1 MSRARLTRA
10 AARSLAVA
18 TVLVALAA
26 GTVAAGSVKAGD
38 QLPAFDLVDLAGAR
52 VTAEDLHGAP
62 AVVEL
67 WASWCLPC
75 RQTLRRVDA
84 LARAH
89 AGDGLRVLAVSIDQ
103 SHESA
108 ARFAREQLGPTPALR
123 VLHDPDQSLMSR
135 LGVAGL
141 PAVYVVDR
149 AGIVRFVTTG
159 GKGDYLVELDAAV
172 TTLLKE

>member
-1 MSRARLTRA
+1 MSHARLKPAGSLA
-10 AARSLAVA
+10 AAAVLLCLA
-18 TVLVALAA
+18 TGAA
-26 GTVAAGSVKAGD
+26 VAGSVKAGD
-38 QLPAFDLVDLAGAR
+38 PLPGFDLVDLAGTR
-52 VTAEDLHGAP
+52 VTSADLAGAP

-75 RQTLRRVDA
+75 RETLRRVDA

-89 AGDGLRVLAVSIDQ
+89 ADDGLRVVAVSIDQ
-103 SHESA
+103 SHGT
-108 ARFAREQLGPTPALR
+108 ARRFVQEQLGATPALR

-141 PAVYVVDR
+141 PAVYVIDA
-149 AGIVRFVTTG
+149 AGIVRFVTAG
-159 GKGDYLVELDAAV
+159 GKGDYLTDLDAAV